1 MLKKKRFWGSVLAIA
16 ILIFCFYDYDFKT
29 VGRLAKEANY
39 WLLLPMASLE
49 ILLVFV
55 RSQRWRYIIDPIK
68 RTDMFPMFSLYS
80 IGAFINLSLPALTGQ
95 MARTYLL
102 SKKERISKTS
112 AATSIILEVLFDG
125 FSLVGLML
133 LVSMVFVFPGWLTKW
148 EVGLGVGV
156 IAGFVLLY
164 FISHQHESLASLAK
178 KNLSFLSPRFYE
190 KLKDAWY
197 SFVAGLTMLRSTK
210 HLAVVILFSLFS
222 WLARGAVIFFLVKA
236 LNFSMPVWGALVV
249 MVINSLMIMI
259 VITPGNLGTFN
270 LACLFGL
277 SLFGIG
283 KTEAMSFSILLYAV
297 TFLPIIV
304 LGLAFVLKEGLSFKE
319 LGVESEASLSRST

>member
-1 MLKKKRFWGSVLAIA
+1 MLKKKRFWGTILAIA

-39 WLLLPMASLE
+39 WLLVPMAGLE
-49 ILLVFV
+49 ILLVFI
-55 RSQRWRYIIDPIK
+55 RSQRWRYILDPIK
-68 RTDMFPMFSLYS
+68 RTEIFPMFSLYS

-133 LVSMVFVFPGWLTKW
+133 MVSMVFVFPGWLTKW
-148 EVGLGVGV
+148 EVALGAGV
-156 IAGFVLLY
+156 IAGFLLLY
-164 FISHQHESLASLAK
+164 FISHRHENLASAAK
-178 KNLSFLSPRFYE
+178 KNLSFLSPRIYE
-190 KLKDAWY
+190 TLKDTWY
-197 SFVAGLTMLRSTK
+197 SFAAGLTMLRSTK
-210 HLAVVILFSLFS
+210 HFAVVAFFSLFS
-222 WLARGAVIFFLVKA
+222 WFTRGVVVFFLIRA
-236 LNFSMPVWGALVV
+236 LNFSIPMWGALVV
-249 MVINSLMIMI
+249 MVINSLLVMV

-304 LGLAFVLKEGLSFKE
+304 LGVAFVLKEGLSFKE
-319 LGVESEASLSRST
+319 LELESETSLSRST

>member
-1 MLKKKRFWGSVLAIA
+1 LLKKKRFWGSILAIA
-16 ILIFCFYDYDFKT
+16 ILIYCFYDYDFKT
-29 VGRLAKEANY
+29 VGQLAKEANY

-55 RSQRWRYIIDPIK
+55 RSQRWRYILDPIK
-68 RTDMFPMFSLYS
+68 RTDIFPMFSLYS
-80 IGAFINLSLPALTGQ
+80 IGAFINLTLPALTGQ

-102 SKKERISKTS
+102 SKRERISKTS

-133 LVSMVFVFPGWLTKW
+133 VVSLVFVFPGWLRKW
-148 EVGLGVGV
+148 EVALGVGV
-156 IAGFVLLY
+156 VTCFVLLY
-164 FISHQHESLASLAK
+164 YISHRYESLASIAK
-178 KNLSFLSPRFYE
+178 KNLSFLSPGFYE
-190 KLKDAWY
+190 KLKDIWY

-210 HLAVVILFSLFS
+210 HLAIAVVFSLFS
-222 WLARGAVIFFLVKA
+222 WFTRGVVVFFLVKA

-249 MVINSLMIMI
+249 MVINSLLVMV

-277 SLFGIG
+277 SLFGVG

-297 TFLPIIV
+297 TFLPIII
-304 LGLAFVLKEGLSFKE
+304 LGLAFILKEGLSFKE
-319 LGVESEASLSRST
+319 LGVESETSLSSSP